1 MARRTGL
8 RAGGMMHMEYT
19 PQVSLIVVAYN
30 AAAYLG
36 ALLADIRA
44 QTYAG
49 KDLEIVLIDS
59 ASTDS
64 TRGLMEAFA
73 AEAASYAVRV
83 LDNPGR
89 ILACGCN
96 VALDAC
102 RGRYLVRIDAHAS
115 IPPDFLQNN
124 VRAMEGGRDIVGGRV
139 AALPP
144 RNGREVPLVMLD
156 SSRFAGGA
164 APFRNAGTS
173 REVDALAYALVRREV
188 YDRVGRFD
196 ERLIRTEDND
206 MAYRMRQAGY
216 RFFYS
221 PDILSYHC
229 ARPSLRGQLRQKWQN
244 GRWIGLSMGVQPRM
258 FAPRH
263 FVPLAFVLALA
274 LTAALALAGQAVP
287 LVVLLSMYAL
297 CNAGFCVHDAWK
309 APKGRLRCVLQL
321 PWMFLLVHLC
331 YGAGTFCGLFGA
343 RGVARQPKK
352 REGAST

>member
-1 MARRTGL
+1 
-8 RAGGMMHMEYT
+8 MHMEHT

-36 ALLADIRA
+36 ALLADVRA
-44 QTYAG
+44 QSYAG
-49 KDLEIVLIDS
+49 RDLEIVLIDS
-59 ASTDS
+59 ASSDS
-64 TRGLMEAFA
+64 TRALMEAFA
-73 AEAASYAVRV
+73 AESASYTVRV

-124 VRAMEGGRDIVGGRV
+124 VRALELGHDIVGGHV
-139 AALPP
+139 ASLPP
-144 RNGREVPLVMLD
+144 RHAREAPLVLLD

-164 APFRNAGTS
+164 APFRNAGAS
-173 REVDALAYALVRREV
+173 REVDTLAYAMVRREV

-206 MAYRMRQAGY
+206 MAYRMRKAGY

-263 FVPLAFVLALA
+263 FVPLFFVLALV
-274 LTAALALAGQAVP
+274 LAAILALADQAVP
-287 LVVLLSMYAL
+287 LMVLFSVYAL
-297 CNAGFCVHDAWK
+297 CNAAFCIHDAWK
-309 APKGRLRCVLQL
+309 APMGRLRCLCQL

-331 YGAGTFCGLFGA
+331 YGTGTLCGLFGA
-343 RGVARQPKK
+343 RGVARQPIKK
-352 REGAST
+352 GEAST